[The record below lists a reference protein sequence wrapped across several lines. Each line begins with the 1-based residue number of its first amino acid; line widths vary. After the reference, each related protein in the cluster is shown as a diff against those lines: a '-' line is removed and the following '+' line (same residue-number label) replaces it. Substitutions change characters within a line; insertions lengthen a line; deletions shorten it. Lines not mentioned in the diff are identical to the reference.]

1 MTESCFKELLKE
13 EDSLLSDAEIWDF
26 LVQLQLATEIKE
38 PKSLFIP
45 SLINSGNETFI
56 RDQLK
61 EFIMSDS
68 SLGFHFSFGKC
79 EKTSQLY
86 SILLSKLANKGK
98 GIYFEKVYCAKIEN
112 RPLGLVAG
120 LCGSLKWKES
130 VVDFLLLEYDF
141 DDIKEDFQFAR
152 HKFVYF

>member
-1 MTESCFKELLKE
+1 M
-13 EDSLLSDAEIWDF
+13 
-26 LVQLQLATEIKE
+26 
-38 PKSLFIP
+38 
-45 SLINSGNETFI
+45 
-56 RDQLK
+56 
-61 EFIMSDS
+61 
-68 SLGFHFSFGKC
+68 
-79 EKTSQLY
+79 Y
-86 SILLSKLANKGK
+86 SILLSKIANKDK